1 MYEILGMLTGILIAA
16 GAFFAQFALIRGQTI
31 KAAYKD

>member
-16 GAFFAQFALIRGQTI
+16 AAFAAQFALIRRQAI
-31 KAAYKD
+31 RSAYKD